1 MLLSE
6 LNDYYHQ
13 VLHTHPDEIAHP
25 GWGSCKVAAL
35 LVLNP
40 DGQVRSIVSAGD
52 THGLDIMVPEHQS
65 RGCGIKPFFLCDSSS
80 YLLGDDNKAKPDRA
94 LQAFN
99 SSKELHLEV
108 LRMVNSP
115 AANAIKEFFQ
125 SWNPR
130 EARNNPVLSNPE
142 AAELAFS
149 GRFLLFGVS
158 IDGLLVQSITD
169 KAIKS
174 AWSDYYYKPQ
184 QGDEVMRC
192 LVTGEKKP
200 IAVLHPVIKGV
211 KNQPKGAPLVSF
223 NVSAGESYGHQ
234 DEKGINAPVSKEAA
248 QGYGAALNY
257 LLSSPIHHTYLGDTT
272 IAYWSRECDDLNSS
286 FLSQLIFLN
295 PGIDSDQK
303 HLDGIVKSV
312 VSGKY
317 QDEFELQLD
326 SPFFIV
332 GLVPNAARISVRF
345 FFSNTFGHFVENI
358 AEHYRRIDIAHA
370 PNTKEFISPYALL
383 QAVEKPSAKKP
394 SSSNTQTSFAK
405 LQAVEKSSAKK
416 QKPVYESEF
425 CAPLMRSIL
434 NNTRYPE
441 GMYQSI
447 IERIRASQN
456 DEEKQTKKVTRS
468 RAAFIRAYLLKN
480 VGLSREE
487 ITVTVNED
495 LPSVAYNLGRLF
507 AILESLQD
515 QANGSSN
522 LANRYMNSASVT
534 PALVY
539 PILLRLAN
547 AHLNKVGHDKP
558 GLANWYKNQI
568 AELIGTERIERFPKR
583 LNLTEQGEFFL
594 GYYEQYVSKNTDK
607 KEKQHV

>member
-13 VLHTHPDEIAHP
+13 VLKTHPDEIAHP
-25 GWGSCKVAAL
+25 GWGICKVGAL

-40 DGQVRSIVSAGD
+40 DGEICSIVSTGD
-52 THGLDIMVPEHQS
+52 TRGVSIVPEHQTRS
-65 RGCGIKPFFLCDSSS
+65 SDVKPYFICDKST
-80 YLLGDDNKAKPDRA
+80 YLLGDDNKNNPDRA
-94 LQAFN
+94 LQAFDE
-99 SSKELHLEV
+99 SKKLHLEILDGV
-108 LRMVNSP
+108 HSPIADAIRKFYLSWSPSDARDNS
-115 AANAIKEFFQ
+115 
-125 SWNPR
+125 
-130 EARNNPVLSNPE
+130 VLSNSGT
-142 AAELAFS
+142 AELVFS
-149 GRFLLFGVS
+149 GKFLLFALS
-158 IDGLLVQSITD
+158 IDGSLELSI
-169 KAIKS
+169 KNEAIKA
-174 AWSDYYYKPQ
+174 AWLNYYYKPLP
-184 QGDEVMRC
+184 GDTVMRC
-192 LVTGEKKP
+192 LVTGEKRP
-200 IAVLHPVIKGV
+200 IAVTHLPINGV
-211 KNQPKGAPLVSF
+211 KNANRAGAKLVSF
-223 NVSAGESYGHQ
+223 NKSILSVAKYGH
-234 DEKGINAPVSKEAA
+234 EKGFNATVSKEAV
-248 QGYGAALNY
+248 QGYTTALNY
-257 LLSSPIHHTYLGDTT
+257 LLASPIHHTCLGNTT
-272 IAYWSRECDDLNSS
+272 IAYWSRECDDFNSS
-286 FLSQLIFLN
+286 FLSQLIFPN
-295 PGIDSDQK
+295 PGNDSDQK
-303 HLDGIVKSV
+303 YLDSVVKSV

-317 QDEFELQLD
+317 QDDCEIRLD
-326 SPFFIV
+326 SHFFIV
-332 GLVPNAARISVRF
+332 GLAPNDARISVQF
-345 FFSNTFGHFVENI
+345 FLASTFGHFVENI
-358 AEHYRRIDIAHA
+358 AEHYRRVDIAHA

-383 QAVEKPSAKKP
+383 QAVEKSSAKK
-394 SSSNTQTSFAK
+394 SSAK
-405 LQAVEKSSAKK
+405 KSSAKK

-495 LPSVAYNLGRLF
+495 SPSVAYNLGRLF

-534 PALVY
+534 PELVY

-568 AELIGTERIERFPKR
+568 AELIGTERIEYFPKR

-594 GYYEQYVSKNTDK
+594 GYYEQYASKNTDK